1 MTEIKWI
8 LAVYI
13 QLVEVFSDVE
23 NAHTWLNLGVRLSG
37 QAGCTKD
44 IPSLRSTQRVR
55 GPGVRL
61 FVLIREHMANAFAS

>member
-1 MTEIKWI
+1 MTGIKWI

-44 IPSLRSTQRVR
+44 IPSPRSTQRVR
-55 GPGVRL
+55 ADKRAHVECVCWL
-61 FVLIREHMANAFAS
+61 N